1 VRVTVAPRAMCKLTL
16 ITSVIHHVLW
26 VFWIFFKETY
36 TLVPQYR
43 PLSLYH
49 VAQHRSIVNSATVRQ
64 TSYHLCYTYTLTVA
78 HTFLAFKTSNARK
91 VCLMHPSLCPV

>member
-1 VRVTVAPRAMCKLTL
+1 VRVTAAPRAMCKLTL
-16 ITSVIHHVLW
+16 IASVKHTVLW

-49 VAQHRSIVNSATVRQ
+49 GQYGVQHGSIVNSATVWQ
-64 TSYHLCYTYTLTVA
+64 TPL
-78 HTFLAFKTSNARK
+78 
-91 VCLMHPSLCPV
+91 